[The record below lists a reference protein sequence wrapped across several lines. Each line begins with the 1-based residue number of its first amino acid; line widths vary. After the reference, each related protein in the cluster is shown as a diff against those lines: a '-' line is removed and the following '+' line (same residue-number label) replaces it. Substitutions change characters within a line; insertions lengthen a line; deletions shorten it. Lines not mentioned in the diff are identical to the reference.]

1 MKITL
6 FCLKNPEPIP
16 IKVFLF
22 SFYFHEKVDK
32 VLENLKNV
40 KILRFEEGCGN
51 LLAKMRFYG

>member
-22 SFYFHEKVDK
+22 YFYFHEKVDK